1 MKIIQKALIIFLI
14 FLHSLSANAQS
25 DTGKI
30 IIDQVAAVIG
40 NNVILFSDIE
50 NEYIQALLQGN
61 TTGSII
67 KCGILEEIMF
77 QKLLLTQADIDSITV
92 TDKQVDSEID
102 RRIRYFISQVGTQ
115 EKLEQYFNK
124 TILEIKED
132 LRDKIRD
139 YLLIQNV
146 QSKLTQDVKITPSD
160 VTDFFNSIPPD
171 SLPLIGSQIEIAQI
185 VKKPVISE
193 TEVLAVKDKLKA
205 LRDRILKG
213 EDFAVMANLYSEDP
227 GSNRKGGELGFVGR
241 GEFFPEFESAAF
253 SLKPGEIS
261 PIIKTKKGF
270 HIIQMIERR
279 GEYINVRH
287 ILMSP
292 KANPSEMTK
301 SLQELNRIAE
311 LIKKDSVTFEKA
323 AILYSDDPSKLNGGK
338 LTNPYTGDTKF
349 APEEID
355 PLIYLAVEKMNVGE
369 MSAPTIFTDEEGVQA
384 YRIIM
389 LKSRM
394 DPHTANLKD
403 DYPQIQN
410 LALQVKQNDAINKW
424 VMEKTKNTYIYIADI
439 YNDCK
444 LKFDWI
450 TNE

>member
-1 MKIIQKALIIFLI
+1 
-14 FLHSLSANAQS
+14 
-25 DTGKI
+25 
-30 IIDQVAAVIG
+30 
-40 NNVILFSDIE
+40 
-50 NEYIQALLQGN
+50 
-61 TTGSII
+61 
-67 KCGILEEIMF
+67 
-77 QKLLLTQADIDSITV
+77 
-92 TDKQVDSEID
+92 
-102 RRIRYFISQVGTQ
+102 
-115 EKLEQYFNK
+115 
-124 TILEIKED
+124 
-132 LRDKIRD
+132 
-139 YLLIQNV
+139 
-146 QSKLTQDVKITPSD
+146 
-160 VTDFFNSIPPD
+160 
-171 SLPLIGSQIEIAQI
+171 
-185 VKKPVISE
+185 
-193 TEVLAVKDKLKA
+193 
-205 LRDRILKG
+205 
-213 EDFAVMANLYSEDP
+213 MAILYSEDP